1 MTSPLCTLFSDSRL
15 YDLFGDD
22 QNLTVSQIWVLE
34 IEWEDS
40 SELRFLYGR
49 SLSGNYQSNS
59 WSGTASPKTRLTEN
73 CSVKTHALTLHTSTE
88 RLKAFLEY
96 FISGVTLQK
105 SSQLSGLNIS
115 DKLAKAVG
123 TSTFCENP
131 ITRPVMH
138 FPTRDYY
145 RFQTNRLSPTSYS
158 SVDSGAIS
166 PRGKS
171 KVFSVLEGYDTKI
184 AKFACQVLDADTGL
198 NFSTIDSWRIGDFEF
213 ICAPG
218 LNATERSKYDISLKG
233 QQSSLTLFEPLTRE
247 PSDLLVIVKAYS
259 DGSIQS
265 SYIANLSKNAS
276 YPLHHTFELKVFQD
290 QASTAYTMEIYAL
303 GINGEQSFLLLQTGA
318 NFVREMNLNM
328 QLVEPIRA
336 NDQFEWLA
344 KKVPK
349 REKARLEAAG
359 QIGRAISPSRSQM
372 GGYTDDPWVPLNRLI
387 QNRVEQLCPKKSD
400 GWFFP
405 TLNGSSG
412 MSRLELKDWL
422 KNIFERHHDAKI
434 AWIDPYMEDV
444 GIELLNRLGTAT
456 ADYLVI
462 TTEKMSN
469 DDSTKE
475 AGQPNRVE
483 NLLARCSGWDNG
495 YLGSVCL
502 KVLAVPE
509 SKLHD
514 RMILIRSANGQPLAG
529 YHLSNSIQRASENHP
544 LLATPIPLDVI
555 PHVFEYVDQIIQ
567 STLHGDGNPPLPA
580 RIIFN
585 SADIKPREE
594 DKPKGLNHNSSFA
607 EPPCAGSV
615 LAWWLDDEQLSDLSG
630 SVLIEQMSAKG
641 YIKDGQLDQDRFDAL
656 PAKFWT
662 EGLPIADFYSAW
674 DALGYVIANSPASR
688 YVGSLYNKD
697 QSVLSEP
704 VKLALLE
711 HISPSRAKALQP
723 RLTKKQ
729 LDIEHYRSQELT
741 ALLLSK
747 YDPFSTFTYSP
758 VDTSW
763 SDYYSIQLLW
773 SQAPKQLVSW
783 LNTILSEPIKSPRTH
798 ALVVEALKHI
808 CLCVSFDKHHEQIDA
823 LLQSNVSVI
832 IWIGLHALENAVNS
846 GDWGIEALSKIDHI
860 ESATVRRTIL
870 CWLIN
875 EANYLNSDIKPQLIA
890 CLTQSLK
897 APLADDE
904 LKDILQPVRGRL
916 GRLHHF
922 TPWILES
929 MLVPM
934 LEQRTIDIT
943 QVAHQW
949 LTELTTQWRTALK
962 NESPYFTLEAG
973 GAFTDELAVVTKYLI
988 PADRGEIVREL
999 RKVFDALARTIRL
1012 PMSAQ
1017 ISWKSYSNA
1026 HQVNLW
1032 LYALVRRITVLVP
1045 DESPLLNELLLES
1058 EEIIERIS
1066 PSTWRWISSN
1076 ELLTY
1081 VKGDPEQI
1089 GSHSLH
1095 QIIQRALE
1103 PR

>member
-1 MTSPLCTLFSDSRL
+1 MTSPLCTLLSDSRL
-15 YDLFGDD
+15 YNLFGDD

-88 RLKAFLEY
+88 RLKAFLEH

-115 DKLAKAVG
+115 EKLAKTVG
-123 TSTFCENP
+123 ASTFGENP

-171 KVFSVLEGYDTKI
+171 NLFSVLEGYDSTI

-198 NFSTIDSWRIGDFEF
+198 DFSTIDSWRIGDFEF

-259 DGSIQS
+259 DDSIQS

-318 NFVREMNLNM
+318 IFVREMNLNM

-400 GWFFP
+400 GRFFP

-412 MSRLELKDWL
+412 MSRLDLKDWL
-422 KNIFERHHDAKI
+422 KDIFERHHDAKI

-456 ADYLVI
+456 ADYLII
-462 TTEKMSN
+462 TTERISN

-514 RMILIRSANGQPLAG
+514 RMILIRSTNGQPLAG

-585 SADIKPREE
+585 SADIKSREA

-607 EPPCAGSV
+607 EPQCAGSV

-630 SVLIEQMSAKG
+630 SVLMEQMSAKG
-641 YIKDGQLDQDRFDAL
+641 YIKDGRLDPERLDAL
-656 PAKFWT
+656 PAKFWS
-662 EGLPIADFYSAW
+662 EGLPLENFHSAW
-674 DALGYVIANSPASR
+674 DALGYVLANSHADPYA
-688 YVGSLYNKD
+688 GDLYNKEH
-697 QSVLSEP
+697 SVLSEP

-711 HISPSRAKALQP
+711 HISPSRANALQP

-747 YDPFSTFTYSP
+747 CEPFSTFKYSP

-763 SDYYSIQLLW
+763 SDYYSIKLLW
-773 SQAPKQLVSW
+773 SQAPKKLVSW
-783 LNTILSEPIKSPRTH
+783 LHTILSEPITHPRAH
-798 ALVVEALKHI
+798 ALVVETLKHI
-808 CLCVSFDKHHEQIDA
+808 CLCVDFDKHHEQIDA

-832 IWIGLHALENAVNS
+832 TWIGLHALESAINR
-846 GDWGIEALSKIDHI
+846 GHWGIEALSKIDHI

-890 CLTQSLK
+890 CLTQSLQ
-897 APLADDE
+897 APLTDDE

-934 LEQRTIDIT
+934 LEQRKIDIT
-943 QVAHQW
+943 QIVHQW
-949 LTELTTQWRTALK
+949 LAELLTQWQAALK
-962 NESPYFTLEAG
+962 KDSPHFTLEAD
-973 GAFTDELAVVTKYLI
+973 GAFTDELAAMTKYLTYNI
-988 PADRGEIVREL
+988 QEDNFRKI
-999 RKVFDALARTIRL
+999 RKVFDELARTIRR

-1017 ISWKSYSNA
+1017 VGWSSYYHA

-1032 LYALVRRITVLVP
+1032 LYALVSRIAALLS
-1045 DESPLLNELLLES
+1045 DDNPLLNELLLES
-1058 EEIIERIS
+1058 KEIIERIS
-1066 PSTWRWISSN
+1066 PSTWNSLSRT
-1076 ELLTY
+1076 ELFTY

-1089 GSHSLH
+1089 RSHSLH
-1095 QIIQRALE
+1095 NILQRAIE
-1103 PR
+1103 QR